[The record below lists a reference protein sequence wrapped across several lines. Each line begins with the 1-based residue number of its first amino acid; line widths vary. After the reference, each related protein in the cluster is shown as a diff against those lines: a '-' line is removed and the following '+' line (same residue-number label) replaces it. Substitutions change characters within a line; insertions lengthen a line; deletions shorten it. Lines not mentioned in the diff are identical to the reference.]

1 MSPWG
6 TPWSR
11 IHRPVRRCQKN
22 ELSDSRLSPTRHP
35 PTPKTRANRPAMD
48 GRTVLSLV
56 FTTGRRLNT
65 VRDHHLRQRHRH
77 RRRPRGGDRRTR
89 RRARSGDRA
98 GGRHDGRLRRRR
110 RGGGPLRR
118 GAHGRPA
125 VGRLRLRRPR
135 GGRVRGPRRC
145 GGIPTNQPLPVPR
158 LPAGRRDRP
167 RRGGHPGGAGTGR
180 GGRRDAAGG
189 RRRPPRRPARAGG
202 RRPGPPGAVPRRG
215 DRRRPRTARLAGR
228 GPRSTALRGRLGLP
242 LPRRLARGVRRR
254 PAHRSR
260 WRPPGGAVNQFCP
273 RCGALFAPDVNM
285 EFSTTAVL
293 CVECGLA
300 LEEPPQVLA
309 PSETD
314 GAQVAYDLI
323 EWPPEDRV
331 IATDDLVE
339 LGIPYRWE
347 EGVVLVVP
355 TSAEAQVDAL
365 LDEIDENAAD
375 GEGEGEAALL
385 EVEAGEDGGEEAA
398 AAMGDLF

>member
-1 MSPWG
+1 M
-6 TPWSR
+6 
-11 IHRPVRRCQKN
+11 
-22 ELSDSRLSPTRHP
+22 
-35 PTPKTRANRPAMD
+35 
-48 GRTVLSLV
+48 
-56 FTTGRRLNT
+56 
-65 VRDHHLRQRHRH
+65 
-77 RRRPRGGDRRTR
+77 
-89 RRARSGDRA
+89 
-98 GGRHDGRLRRRR
+98 
-110 RGGGPLRR
+110 
-118 GAHGRPA
+118 
-125 VGRLRLRRPR
+125 
-135 GGRVRGPRRC
+135 
-145 GGIPTNQPLPVPR
+145 
-158 LPAGRRDRP
+158 
-167 RRGGHPGGAGTGR
+167 
-180 GGRRDAAGG
+180 
-189 RRRPPRRPARAGG
+189 
-202 RRPGPPGAVPRRG
+202 
-215 DRRRPRTARLAGR
+215 
-228 GPRSTALRGRLGLP
+228 
-242 LPRRLARGVRRR
+242 
-254 PAHRSR
+254 
-260 WRPPGGAVNQFCP
+260 NQFCP

-314 GAQVAYDLI
+314 GEQVAYDLI

-398 AAMGDLF
+398 AAMGDLFVAADGMSHGTYEEAEVVDFIEAASAVAQCLPPFGIEAQVWGRIQKESSAIVTALEKGNEGDDDEGVIEAARSLRDLLRHYV